1 VDQRR
6 VWLAVGLSLLLL
18 LVYEQFVVKPYRER
32 APVPPPGAEAPAAKE
47 PLVPVESTTTATPS
61 EAPSKPAGVLS
72 APIAE
77 DEASKIV
84 VRTDFFEARLNL
96 QGGRLEQCALTHFR
110 RTVEPSSPL
119 LNLVEPGSVL
129 PLTVQLGS
137 GSDAGIR
144 YTADRPE
151 LVLSGDAE
159 GEVVLSGTTAAGES
173 VTKTLRFKGN
183 SYLFDVVIAAPGR
196 GVGLVLTPVAGEG
209 AAGGQQPGYETA
221 IVYAADK
228 TTSKTP
234 DEMKE
239 ETVTIDNAVW
249 AGFSAQ
255 YFAVLGL
262 PSTTG
267 RALLGAA
274 DGTPIVR
281 IDEDI
286 ADGRASFHVFVGP
299 KERSVLAEVG
309 HNLDRVLDFGY
320 FWFIAIPLLGAL
332 KMLHKI
338 SGNYGVDI
346 ILLTAAVKA
355 ATIPLTAQSLRS
367 MKAMQKLQ
375 PEMERLKE
383 RHKDDQVALQ
393 KEMMELYRRNKVN
406 PLSGCVP
413 MLLQIPIFVG
423 LYNALMHSIE
433 LRHAPFML
441 WINDLAAPDRLMVAG
456 YGIPVLV
463 LLMGASMIL
472 QQWLTPQQGDP
483 TQQRIM
489 LLMPVVFTFMFIGFP
504 SGLVLYWLVNN
515 VLSIAQQYWTLHAA
529 PSSA

>member
-1 VDQRR
+1 MDQRR

-18 LVYEQFVVKPYRER
+18 LVYEQFVVRPYRER
-32 APVPPPGAEAPAAKE
+32 SVPAPGTEAPAPKE
-47 PLVPVESTTTATPS
+47 PLVPVTPTTTATPS
-61 EAPSKPAGVLS
+61 EAPSKPAGVLA
-72 APIAE
+72 API
-77 DEASKIV
+77 DEADAAKVV
-84 VRTDFFEARLNL
+84 VRTDLFEARLNL
-96 QGGRLEQCALTHFR
+96 QGGRLEQCLLTHFR

-119 LNLVEPGSVL
+119 LNLVEPGLVL

-137 GSDAGIR
+137 GSDAGVR
-144 YTADRPE
+144 YTADRSE

-159 GEVVLSGTTAAGES
+159 GAIVLSGTTSAGES

-183 SYLFDVVIAAPGR
+183 SYLFDIRVAAPGK
-196 GVGLVLTPVAGEG
+196 GVGLVLTPVASEG

-221 IVYAADK
+221 VVFADDK

-234 DEMKE
+234 DELKE
-239 ETVTIDNAVW
+239 ETVTVDNAVW

-262 PSTTG
+262 PSNTG
-267 RALLGAA
+267 RALLGSS
-274 DGTPIVR
+274 DGTAIVR
-281 IDEDI
+281 IDEEI
-286 ADGRASFHVFVGP
+286 ADGHASFHVFVGP

-309 HNLDRVLDFGY
+309 HNLDRALDFGY

-332 KMLHKI
+332 KMLHKV

-355 ATIPLTAQSLRS
+355 LTIPLTQQSLRS

-375 PEMERLKE
+375 PEMQRLKD

-441 WINDLAAPDRLMVAG
+441 WINDLAAPDRLDVAG
-456 YGIPVLV
+456 FGIPVLV
-463 LLMGASMIL
+463 LLMGASMVL

-515 VLSIAQQYWTLHAA
+515 VLSIAQQYWMLRST
-529 PSSA
+529 

>member
-1 VDQRR
+1 MDQRR

-18 LVYEQFVVKPYRER
+18 LVYEQFIVRPYRER
-32 APVPPPGAEAPAAKE
+32 AVPPPGAEAPVAPTEARGPESPTTTPAQPGAAPAKPTGGLSVPIVDDAAAK
-47 PLVPVESTTTATPS
+47 LT
-61 EAPSKPAGVLS
+61 
-72 APIAE
+72 
-77 DEASKIV
+77 
-84 VRTDFFEARLNL
+84 VRTDLFEAQLNL
-96 QGGRLEQCALTHFR
+96 QGGRLEQCLLTQFR
-110 RTVEPSSPL
+110 RTVDPDSPF

-129 PLTVQLGS
+129 PLTVQIGS
-137 GSDAGIR
+137 GSDAGVR

-151 LVLSGDAE
+151 LVLSGENE
-159 GEVVLSGTTAAGES
+159 GEIVLSGTMPSGES
-173 VTKTLRFKGN
+173 ITKTLRFKGN
-183 SYLFDVVIAAPGR
+183 SYLFDVRVMAPGR
-196 GVGLVLTPVAGEG
+196 GVGLVLTPVASEG

-221 IVYAADK
+221 VAFADDK

-234 DEMKE
+234 DELKE
-239 ETVTIDNAVW
+239 ETITVENAIW

-262 PSTTG
+262 PSAAG
-267 RALLGAA
+267 RALLGAS
-274 DGTPIVR
+274 DGAPIVR
-281 IDEDI
+281 IDEDTT
-286 ADGRASFHVFVGP
+286 DGAASFHVFVGP
-299 KERSVLAEVG
+299 KERSVLAAVG
-309 HNLDRVLDFGY
+309 HQLDRVLDFGY
-320 FWFIAIPLLGAL
+320 FWFIAIPLLEAL
-332 KMLHKI
+332 KILHRI

-346 ILLTAAVKA
+346 IILTALVKA
-355 ATIPLTAQSLRS
+355 VTIPLTQQSLRS

-375 PEMERLKE
+375 PEMQRLKDK
-383 RHKDDQVALQ
+383 HKDDQVALQ

-433 LRHAPFML
+433 LRHAPFMF

-456 YGIPVLV
+456 FGIPVLV
-463 LLMGASMIL
+463 LLMGASMVL

-515 VLSIAQQYWTLHAA
+515 ILSIAQQYWMLRQA
-529 PSSA
+529 

>member
-1 VDQRR
+1 MDQRR

-18 LVYEQFVVKPYRER
+18 LVYEQFIVRPYREH
-32 APVPPPGAEAPAAKE
+32 AVPPPEAGSPAAPEARAPQPLTMVNPAEAPAKPTGA
-47 PLVPVESTTTATPS
+47 LAAPVA
-61 EAPSKPAGVLS
+61 
-72 APIAE
+72 
-77 DEASKIV
+77 DEAGARVSI
-84 VRTDFFEARLNL
+84 RTDLFEAQLNL
-96 QGGRLEQCALTHFR
+96 QGGRLEQCLLTHFR
-110 RTVEPSSPL
+110 RTVDPSSPL
-119 LNLVEPGSVL
+119 LNLVEPGDVL
-129 PLTVQLGS
+129 PLTVQVGS
-137 GSDAGIR
+137 GSDVGVR
-144 YTADRPE
+144 YTADRAE
-151 LVLSGDAE
+151 LLVTGADE
-159 GEVVLSGTTAAGES
+159 GEVVLSGTLPSGEPIS
-173 VTKTLRFKGN
+173 KTLRFKGD
-183 SYLFDVVIAAPGR
+183 SYLFDMHVAVAGG
-196 GVGLVLTPVAGEG
+196 GVGLVLTPVASEG
-209 AAGGQQPGYETA
+209 ALGGNQPGYETA
-221 IVYAADK
+221 VVFADDK

-234 DEMKE
+234 HDLKE
-239 ETVTIDNAVW
+239 ESTTIENAVW

-255 YFAVLGL
+255 YFVVLGL

-267 RALLGAA
+267 KALLGAT

-281 IDEDI
+281 IDEETV
-286 ADGRASFHVFVGP
+286 DGRASFHLFVGP
-299 KERSVLAEVG
+299 KERGVLADAG
-309 HNLDRVLDFGY
+309 HQLDRVLDFGY
-320 FWFIAIPLLGAL
+320 FWFIAIPLLQAL
-332 KMLHKI
+332 KLLHKI

-346 ILLTAAVKA
+346 ILLTACVKA
-355 ATIPLTAQSLRS
+355 VTIPLTQQSLRS

-375 PEMERLKE
+375 PEMQRLRD

-456 YGIPVLV
+456 IGIPVLV
-463 LLMGASMIL
+463 LLMGGSMIL

-483 TQQRIM
+483 TQQKIM

-515 VLSIAQQYWTLHAA
+515 VLSIAQQYWMLRQA
-529 PSSA
+529 